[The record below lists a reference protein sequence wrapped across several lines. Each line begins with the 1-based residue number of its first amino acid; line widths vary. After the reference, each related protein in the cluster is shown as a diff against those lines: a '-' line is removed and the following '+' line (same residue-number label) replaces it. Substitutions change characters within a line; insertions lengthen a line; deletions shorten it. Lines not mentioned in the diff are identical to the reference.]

1 MNIWLISIINITA
14 AVMDAMIINR
24 GITDSCLSDIILGSV
39 LLFANLGCLVLIH
52 TEKQNKYYS

>member
-52 TEKQNKYYS
+52 TEK